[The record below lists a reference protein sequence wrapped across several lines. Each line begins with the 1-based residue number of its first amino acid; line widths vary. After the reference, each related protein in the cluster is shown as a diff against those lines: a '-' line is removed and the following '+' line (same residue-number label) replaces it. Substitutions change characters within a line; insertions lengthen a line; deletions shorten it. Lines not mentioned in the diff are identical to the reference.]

1 MQRREKDNVRNDE
14 LNLPAKSHG
23 ASVDVHLGMRDC
35 QLIDAFPAFNRI
47 YTA

>member
-1 MQRREKDNVRNDE
+1 MQRRKRDNMRNDE

-23 ASVDVHLGMRDC
+23 APVDVHLGMRDC
-35 QLIDAFPAFNRI
+35 QLVDALPPFNRI

>member
-23 ASVDVHLGMRDC
+23 APVDVHLGMRDC
-35 QLIDAFPAFNRI
+35 QLVDALSAFNRV

>member
-23 ASVDVHLGMRDC
+23 APVDVHLGMRDC
-35 QLIDAFPAFNRI
+35 QLVDALSAFNRVD
-47 YTA
+47 AA

>member
-23 ASVDVHLGMRDC
+23 APVDVHLGMRDY
-35 QLIDAFPAFNRI
+35 QLVDALSSLNRI